1 MTGFWVEIFGNYSL
15 SENLNSR
22 KKKVEYFWITTMI
35 FRTSEKFTALENNLE
50 EKKEIEWKG
59 KFTFHD
65 EF

>member
-1 MTGFWVEIFGNYSL
+1 
-15 SENLNSR
+15 
-22 KKKVEYFWITTMI
+22 MI